1 MCIFTAETLEETIK
15 IKYSNLFISDM
26 GIIVNRA
33 CSTRI
38 SLEEADSYGVLFCFA
53 NESFCICTAQFA
65 LFSCLKVWTEVYSG
79 SCFDGG
85 SLKSIQR
92 QCTCYTEYVSVN

>member
-1 MCIFTAETLEETIK
+1 MFDSQRYFYYISDLCIFTAEKLKETIK
-15 IKYSNLFISDM
+15 IKYLFISDM

-65 LFSCLKVWTEVYSG
+65 LFSCLKV
-79 SCFDGG
+79 
-85 SLKSIQR
+85 
-92 QCTCYTEYVSVN
+92 